1 MSDNREATD
10 TVAAMA
16 IEGTHA
22 HAARVDLG
30 TVRRESAVW
39 DHWVLTRDGRT
50 VGRYTVR
57 PATDVVGS
65 QGVLLR
71 GFGPWYGSETP
82 IAAFAIALPTR
93 DVATAREVARHLVRN
108 VVNGNLP
115 ALPVSTEDQVTWWAA
130 VGTAMAFI
138 ERFGMLDDAIHES
151 TTYGHDPRGC
161 VAGL

>member
-65 QGVLLR
+65 QGVPLR
-71 GFGPWYGSETP
+71 GCGRWCGSETP
-82 IAAFAIALPTR
+82 IAAYASAPPTR
-93 DVATAREVARHLVRN
+93 DVAPALDVARHLVRN
-108 VVNGNLP
+108 HGDRNLP
-115 ALPVSTEDQVTWWAA
+115 SRPVSTGRPGRKSA
-130 VGTAMAFI
+130 
-138 ERFGMLDDAIHES
+138 
-151 TTYGHDPRGC
+151 
-161 VAGL
+161 